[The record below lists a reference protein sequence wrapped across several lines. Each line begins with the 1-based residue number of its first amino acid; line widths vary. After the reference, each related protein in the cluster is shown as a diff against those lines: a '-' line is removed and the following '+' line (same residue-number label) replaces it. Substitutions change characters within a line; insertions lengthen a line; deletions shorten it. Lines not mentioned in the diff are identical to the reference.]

1 MHLKCMQFVIVSMI
15 YKAYLTHLLTKHIML
30 LTGSAFGAVRHVPSK
45 QTLDTASLWLDPV
58 TIYVVVVTL
67 AHVST

>member
-1 MHLKCMQFVIVSMI
+1 
-15 YKAYLTHLLTKHIML
+15 ML